1 MWWIE
6 SSIHLTHPSAIH
18 THTSIKCGISCVCML
33 CYVYIF
39 YSIFICSIPEILVRS
54 SRFHLW
60 ICERCCH
67 VWWAYVWRDTPWY
80 SDVRCYWLVQCPF
93 RWNVTLECICQSDSL
108 HLVRWFANAC
118 RTALMM
124 PPSFPNFL
132 AEKCRSQCWWHN
144 QSVDRSVSQ
153 SNSIERV
160 RERETENV
168 VWIDFQAVFVTVIS
182 ISQFVLL
189 SSRTAMILFFSLT
202 LFYIYIFWLFISL
215 WLPSISWVP
224 LFC

>member
-1 MWWIE
+1 MNRILYIVSGFSLWINNVVNRIFHT
-6 SSIHLTHPSAIH
+6 SHPSISH
-18 THTSIKCGISCVCML
+18 TYTHVYKMWYIVCLYVML

-132 AEKCRSQCWWHN
+132 AEKCRSQCWWQN

-160 RERETENV
+160 REREKQKMSFEL
-168 VWIDFQAVFVTVIS
+168 IFKQ
-182 ISQFVLL
+182 
-189 SSRTAMILFFSLT
+189 FSL
-202 LFYIYIFWLFISL
+202 
-215 WLPSISWVP
+215 P
-224 LFC
+224 LFPLVNTFSFHLELLWFYFFL